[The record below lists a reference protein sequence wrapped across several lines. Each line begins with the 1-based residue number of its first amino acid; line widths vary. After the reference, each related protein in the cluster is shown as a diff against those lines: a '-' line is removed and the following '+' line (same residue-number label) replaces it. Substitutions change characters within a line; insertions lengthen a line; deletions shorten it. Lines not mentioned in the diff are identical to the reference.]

1 MKVKKMKIEIKEI
14 KAIFG
19 DIKETVKKIERGE
32 KLMPVKEP
40 EIYFT
45 SLEAFRKALTPKR
58 LELLHAIK
66 TRKPESI
73 NELARMVKRDVK
85 NVADD
90 IKYLK
95 QIGLIEKMEKDRKT
109 APVVDYDMIDLQI
122 AV

>member
-1 MKVKKMKIEIKEI
+1 MKIKKMKIEIKEI

-109 APVVDYDMIDLQI
+109 KAS
-122 AV
+122 